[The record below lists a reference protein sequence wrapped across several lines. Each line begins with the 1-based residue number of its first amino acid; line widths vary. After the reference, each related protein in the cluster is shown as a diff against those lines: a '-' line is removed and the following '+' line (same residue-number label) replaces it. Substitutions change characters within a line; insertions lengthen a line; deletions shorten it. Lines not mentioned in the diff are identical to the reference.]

1 MSSFENNIKFKKTS
15 FLSGINSEFINQL
28 YSDYL
33 SDPKSLPEGW
43 KKFFEGLSDD
53 EKLILN
59 DINGPSW
66 SPIKKI
72 KKLNPNNEIKNSIE
86 NSEDLNTDSFQQA
99 AKDSVRA
106 IMLIRAY
113 RIRGHLISNLDP
125 LSIQEKKEHSE
136 LKPETYG
143 FTKKDYKRKIFF
155 HVNDLILYDLKI
167 KVYKLIID
175 KHNCFL

>member
-1 MSSFENNIKFKKTS
+1 MSSSDNNITFKKTS

-33 SDPKSLPEGW
+33 SDPDSLPVGW
-43 KKFFEGLSDD
+43 KSFFEGLSED

-66 SPIKKI
+66 SPGKKI
-72 KKLNPNNEIKNSIE
+72 NKINTVKNGIKVDTTKLENIEANSIK
-86 NSEDLNTDSFQQA
+86 QA
-99 AKDSVRA
+99 SQDSVRA

-125 LSIQEKKEHSE
+125 CPYRKK
-136 LKPETYG
+136 
-143 FTKKDYKRKIFF
+143 KI
-155 HVNDLILYDLKI
+155 I
-167 KVYKLIID
+167 
-175 KHNCFL
+175 